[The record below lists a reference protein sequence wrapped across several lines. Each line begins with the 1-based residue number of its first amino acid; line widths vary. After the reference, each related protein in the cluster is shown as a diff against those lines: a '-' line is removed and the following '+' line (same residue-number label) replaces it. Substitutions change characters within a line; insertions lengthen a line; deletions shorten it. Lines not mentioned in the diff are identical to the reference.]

1 MSLIGLEN
9 EPVGIK
15 FTIYDPEI
23 MKENG
28 VYFSVNSDYWKKI
41 DTTIKKKTKYQT
53 VSLIEGNFEILYFL
67 RQKGFKLLLDSLNIE
82 KIKDKYEIVPK
93 YMKRFSFCD
102 NFERIVFIEKAKGLF
117 MK

>member
-1 MSLIGLEN
+1 MLLGDKYKIPITMSLIGLEN

-53 VSLIEGNFEILYFL
+53 VSLIEGNFLKSI
-67 RQKGFKLLLDSLNIE
+67 Q
-82 KIKDKYEIVPK
+82 
-93 YMKRFSFCD
+93 
-102 NFERIVFIEKAKGLF
+102 
-117 MK
+117 